1 MHAKHLFVS
10 FSALVAGFFSSSG
23 FAQPSSATLT
33 YKLEQQFEAADKN
46 GDGALTKAEA
56 EAAGMSR
63 VVRHFDRIDGNKDGK
78 ITPDELRAVVRA
90 RLAG

>member
-10 FSALVAGFFSSSG
+10 IPTLVAGFFSPAG
-23 FAQPSSATLT
+23 FAQPSSTAFA
-33 YKLEQQFEAADKN
+33 YKVEQQFKAADKN

-56 EAAGMSR
+56 ESAGMGR

-78 ITPDELRAVVRA
+78 ITPDELRAVLRA
-90 RLAG
+90 GLG